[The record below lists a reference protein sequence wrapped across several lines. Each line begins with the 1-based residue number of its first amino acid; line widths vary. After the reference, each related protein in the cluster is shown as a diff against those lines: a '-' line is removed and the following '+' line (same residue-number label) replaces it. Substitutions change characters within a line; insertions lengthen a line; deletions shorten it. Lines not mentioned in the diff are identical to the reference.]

1 MSNYK
6 KYGDIIK
13 ETTTEGSDSS
23 GVNKNSN
30 VIEITS
36 QNDKL
41 QLIQNNDFVV
51 VDVYG
56 KDCQPCRAIAP
67 QFEKLSRKEGNYGFV
82 VFAKEDYMNKITTDI
97 RGVPTFQYFYKGK
110 MIHPTTVGADIPEV
124 AKRIEDLKRM
134 AHV

>member
-13 ETTTEGSDSS
+13 ETTTDGPDSS
-23 GVNKNSN
+23 SGNKNSN
-30 VIEITS
+30 VIEITT

-41 QLIQNNDFVV
+41 QLIQNNDFVI

-56 KDCQPCRAIAP
+56 KDCQPCRTIAP
-67 QFEKLSRKEGNYGFV
+67 QFEKLSRQNGNAGVV
-82 VFAKEDYMNKITTDI
+82 VFAKEDYMHKISTDI

-110 MIHPTTVGADIPEV
+110 MIHPTTVGADIPE
-124 AKRIEDLKRM
+124 AARRIEELKAM